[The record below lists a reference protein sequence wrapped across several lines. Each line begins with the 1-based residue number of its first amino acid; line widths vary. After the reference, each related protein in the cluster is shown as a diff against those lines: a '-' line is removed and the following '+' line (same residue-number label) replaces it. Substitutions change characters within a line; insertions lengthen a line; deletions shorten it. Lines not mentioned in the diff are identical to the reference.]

1 MDNIIKKL
9 ICTYENVLSDRICD
23 NIINK
28 FNNCNNINNIV
39 NNDSNFS
46 VYRID
51 SNSHDFDLWKDI
63 DNVICEIVGK
73 YTMIYSKYCADTIEQ
88 FSYYNFQ
95 DNGYTISKYYKNT
108 GFQNF
113 KHDFEWNDL
122 GATMVSFVFFLNT
135 IEEDGELEFINGVK
149 ILPKKGNLIFYP
161 STWDIMYKHNI
172 SKNFDKYTVK
182 GKLYYG
188 DK

>member
-9 ICTYENVLSDRICD
+9 ICTYENVLSDRMCD

-28 FNNCNNINNIV
+28 FNNYNNINNIV

-73 YTMIYSKYCADTIEQ
+73 YTMIYTKYCMDTIKQ
-88 FSYYNFQ
+88 FSYYNFR

-122 GATMVSFVFFLNT
+122 GAAMVSFVFFLNT

-161 STWDIMYKHNI
+161 ATWDIMYKHNI